1 MSSATPQVTLP
12 KPAFAPRF
20 GSALLSRGLV
30 ITWFSI
36 IVMIPLAFLVLKSFD
51 EGFSTFWDSATSEQA
66 LQALRTT
73 VTLALIVTAI
83 NCVMGT
89 LIAWVLV
96 RDEFRGK
103 AALNSIIDLPF
114 ALPTIVAGVTL
125 LALYGNDSP
134 IGIDLAYTSVGVSIA
149 LLFITLPFVVRS
161 VQPTLLELDRDMEEA
176 AASLGASNWTIFR
189 RLIIPSLRPA
199 IIAGAGLA
207 FARAIGEFGSLIL
220 IAGQVKI
227 ASIVIA
233 ARIEQNDAV
242 GAAALSVTLLLIS
255 VVVLLIFG
263 RFAKVKGLPI

>member
-1 MSSATPQVTLP
+1 MSGIAQQSTLP

-20 GSALLSRGLV
+20 GSALLSRGIV
-30 ITWFSI
+30 VTWFSL
-36 IVMIPLAFLVLKSFD
+36 IVLIPLAFLVIKSFD
-51 EGFSTFWDSATSEQA
+51 EGPSVFWDAITTPQAVQA
-66 LQALRTT
+66 LYTT
-73 VTLALIVTAI
+73 VGLALAVTVI

-103 AALNSIIDLPF
+103 AFLNSVIDLPF

-134 IGIDLAYTSVGVSIA
+134 IGVDLAYTIPGVMLA
-149 LLFITLPFVVRS
+149 LMFITLPFVVRS
-161 VQPTLLELDRDMEEA
+161 VQPTLLELDKEMEEA
-176 AASLGASNWTIFR
+176 ASSLGASNWTTFR
-189 RLIIPSLRPA
+189 RVIIPSLRPA

-220 IAGQVKI
+220 IAGTVKI
-227 ASIVIA
+227 ASITIA

-242 GAAALSVTLLLIS
+242 GAAALSVVLLLIS
-255 VVVLLIFG
+255 VLVLLIFG
-263 RFAKVKGLPI
+263 RFAKVKGLPV